1 MKFAV
6 LEEVVKAMCRFSRI
20 MIGIGMCAILTS
32 NCTMARKTGDQ
43 PESGAGSSA
52 AKSDLDVS
60 TASSTIVAAESQQ
73 ALDNDDN
80 DSPKVMATA
89 TLHPLVET
97 VTSTESSSRLDSVTS
112 DVATEAVLSTHRVVA
127 GDTLT
132 RIAERYAV
140 SVASLMQANDLPN
153 PDLLEVGQVIN
164 LPKPPVDYTPSF
176 RSLPDSRL
184 VRSIRAASFD
194 LDGFIRSHGGV
205 LSRMN
210 VSLTSRKADGS
221 TQAADFSAGEIVER
235 VSVEYSVDARI
246 LLAFLEYFAGLV
258 TDSAVDSEIQLYPL
272 VEAQESNRLLRA
284 GLYNQLSW
292 LADRLNQ
299 GYYGWKYRGERILEF
314 SDGSRLFYDQNLN
327 AGSVAV
333 QYALAQMSRDTDWTV
348 DTGDAGIYRTY
359 AELFDDPFIDDYETT
374 PADLQ
379 QPSLTLPFPRADTWR
394 FTGGFH
400 GGWGNGSAWAAID
413 FSPPEESPQ
422 GGFCY
427 TSSYPATAVAR
438 GTIARLDEG
447 IVILDL
453 DEDSNEGS
461 GWTILYLHLDHHD
474 ALRQGQVVEAG
485 NILGYASCLGGVT
498 TATHLHIARRYN
510 GEWIP
515 ADCNRCPPGV
525 DVPPFVM
532 SNWKVVG
539 LASQLYQGFMV
550 HLLDNRSAV
559 AEQGRF
565 ASINEISW

>member
-1 MKFAV
+1 
-6 LEEVVKAMCRFSRI
+6 
-20 MIGIGMCAILTS
+20 
-32 NCTMARKTGDQ
+32 MARKTGDQ
-43 PESGAGSSA
+43 PELGAGPS
-52 AKSDLDVS
+52 
-60 TASSTIVAAESQQ
+60 AAESDLGISTSSSIFEGADSQQ
-73 ALDNDDN
+73 TLDNDDN
-80 DSPKVMATA
+80 VSIRVMATA
-89 TLHPLVET
+89 TLHPLIET
-97 VTSTESSSRLDSVTS
+97 VTSTEASSRLASLTS
-112 DVATEAVLSTHRVVA
+112 DEAAEAVLSTHRVVA

-140 SVASLMQANDLPN
+140 SVASLLRANDLPN
-153 PDLLEVGQVIN
+153 PDLLEVGQVIT
-164 LPKPPVDYTPSF
+164 LPNPPVDYTPSF
-176 RSLPDSRL
+176 RMLPDSRL
-184 VRSIRAASFD
+184 VRSIAATSFD
-194 LDGFIRSHGGV
+194 VESFIRSQGGI
-205 LSRMN
+205 LSSMN
-210 VSLTSRKADGS
+210 VSLTSRNADGS
-221 TQAADFSAGEIVER
+221 TRSINFSASEIVER
-235 VSVEYSVDARI
+235 VSLEYSVDARI
-246 LLAFLEYFAGLV
+246 LLAFLEYFAGMA
-258 TDSAVDSEIQLYPL
+258 TDSAVDLETQLYPL
-272 VEAQESNRLLRA
+272 LEADESTPLLRA

-299 GYYGWKYRGERILEF
+299 GYYGWKYRGERILES
-314 SDGSRLFYDQNLN
+314 SDGSRLFYDPNLN

-333 QYALAQMSRDTDWTV
+333 QYALAQLPRVTDWTQ
-348 DTGDAGIYRTY
+348 DIGEAGLYRTY
-359 AELFDDPFIDDYETT
+359 LELFGDPFIDDYETT
-374 PADLQ
+374 PNNLQ

-413 FSPPEESPQ
+413 FSPPEETQQ

-427 TSSYPATAVAR
+427 TSSYPATAVGR
-438 GTIARLDEG
+438 GTIARLGEG
-447 IVILDL
+447 IIVLDL

-474 ALRQGQVVEAG
+474 ALQKGQVVEVG

-539 LASQLYQGFMV
+539 LARQLYQGFMV

-565 ASINEISW
+565 TSINEISW